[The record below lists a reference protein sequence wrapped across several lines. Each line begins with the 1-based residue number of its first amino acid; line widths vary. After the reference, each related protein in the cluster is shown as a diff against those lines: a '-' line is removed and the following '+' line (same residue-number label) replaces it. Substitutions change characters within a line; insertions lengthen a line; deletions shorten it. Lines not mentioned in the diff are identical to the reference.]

1 MAGAIR
7 LYHSFLRKGSTA
19 LRRPP
24 FFDFVRRLFFPIAI
38 LTSSFCYCVSVGE
51 GGKSEGYLLRL
62 NFQTL
67 IWVPKYQ
74 KKILTKGIF
83 YAKIQQ

>member
-24 FFDFVRRLFFPIAI
+24 FFDFVRRLFFPCHMI
-38 LTSSFCYCVSVGE
+38 YVGIRRE
-51 GGKSEGYLLRL
+51 VAGAKG
-62 NFQTL
+62 
-67 IWVPKYQ
+67 
-74 KKILTKGIF
+74 TKRH
-83 YAKIQQ
+83 